1 MFETVAEREGFSR
14 CEKRD
19 ARTCWQEGSS
29 MVCCTRRAWKGK
41 SRVQHPA
48 VKPLDL
54 QNEPAWTK
62 RTNGRLPPAVVLN
75 ECNRLITTG
84 SVAFSLS
91 PPVSV
96 SRSLVH
102 RYSF

>member
-48 VKPLDL
+48 VKRLDL
-54 QNEPAWTK
+54 IERLDWTK
-62 RTNGRLPPAVVLN
+62 WTNAWIPGFAAPEHEPLSTTDPCGCSLPVCESWFVGQA
-75 ECNRLITTG
+75 
-84 SVAFSLS
+84 
-91 PPVSV
+91 
-96 SRSLVH
+96 LVP
-102 RYSF
+102 